1 MRDHGYTR
9 SELSKASG
17 RAARVERRR
26 RRIAERMQRES
37 LRAVEQRL
45 SAEIGRSVSLL
56 NAHTMSPAQ
65 AERAF
70 RRLAGAWFRGLLRA

>member
-1 MRDHGYTR
+1 MRDRGYTR
-9 SELSKASG
+9 SELRTASG

-26 RRIAERMQRES
+26 RRIDERMQHES
-37 LRAVEQRL
+37 LRALEQRL

-56 NAHTMSPAQ
+56 NAHAMSAAQ

-70 RRLAGAWFRGLLRA
+70 RRLAGAWFRSLPRA